1 VIGIG
6 TGVGLR
12 TQGGIGLAGCETA
25 RTMTLEP
32 TVRLAKLHGLGNDF
46 LVHLTDD
53 ASQLDALD
61 GWSERA
67 WRWCDR
73 THGVGADGLV
83 LGVRGTADADL
94 VMVLHNANGSRAEM
108 SGNGIRC
115 LVHAE
120 GRRAGVDAG
129 RWVVATDGGERTV
142 DLTADPEEDPNTAV
156 AAVDMGA
163 VGPGPIATTLVRIA
177 GIDPLQ
183 LDDPVVQRRFALQP
197 KEAATYEL
205 GNPHLVL
212 LVDDPEGVEIGRVGP
227 AWEDCFPDGI
237 NVHAVAPTRHESDAM
252 TMVIWERGVGP
263 TAACGTGA
271 TAVAFAANEWG
282 LVGDRVTVH
291 MPGGDVVVDVGDTMV
306 LHGPSVFIADV
317 EVPA

>member
-1 VIGIG
+1 M
-6 TGVGLR
+6 
-12 TQGGIGLAGCETA
+12 TA
-25 RTMTLEP
+25 DP

-61 GWSERA
+61 VWSERA
-67 WRWCDR
+67 RRWCDR
-73 THGVGADGLV
+73 THGVGADGLI
-83 LGVRGTADADL
+83 LGVRAMADADL
-94 VMVLHNANGSRAEM
+94 VMVLHNADGSRAEM

-120 GRRAGVDAG
+120 ARRAGVTEG
-129 RWVVATDGGERTV
+129 RWVVATDGGERV
-142 DLTADPEEDPNTAV
+142 VELTADPEGDPSTAV
-156 AAVDMGA
+156 AAVDMGSA
-163 VGPGPIATTLVRIA
+163 RPGPTATRPVEVA
-177 GIDPLQ
+177 GLDEFQMGDPE
-183 LDDPVVQRRFALQP
+183 VARRFALQP
-197 KEAATYEL
+197 KEVATFDL
-205 GNPHLVL
+205 GNPHVVL
-212 LVDDPEGVEIGRVGP
+212 LVEDPEVVEIERVGP
-227 AWEDCFPDGI
+227 AWEECFGDGI
-237 NVHAVAPTRHESDAM
+237 NVHAVAPTRREPDAM

-291 MPGGDVVVDVGDTMV
+291 MPGGDVVVDVGDPMV

-317 EVPA
+317 EVSP